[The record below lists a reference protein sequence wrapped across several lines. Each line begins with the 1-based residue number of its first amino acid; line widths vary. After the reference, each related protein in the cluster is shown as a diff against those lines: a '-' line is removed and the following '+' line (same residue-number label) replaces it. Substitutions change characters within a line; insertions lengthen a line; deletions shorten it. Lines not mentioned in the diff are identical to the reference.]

1 MKYKKCQTRALNNI
15 GVYFIY
21 NLPASKFKQ
30 HFFNTLKP
38 MVVIIDKVLAFNGQ
52 IKISQQTFICS
63 KVAVEH

>member
-1 MKYKKCQTRALNNI
+1 MKYKKCRTRALNNI

-38 MVVIIDKVLAFNGQ
+38 MVVIIDKVLAFNG
-52 IKISQQTFICS
+52 
-63 KVAVEH
+63 